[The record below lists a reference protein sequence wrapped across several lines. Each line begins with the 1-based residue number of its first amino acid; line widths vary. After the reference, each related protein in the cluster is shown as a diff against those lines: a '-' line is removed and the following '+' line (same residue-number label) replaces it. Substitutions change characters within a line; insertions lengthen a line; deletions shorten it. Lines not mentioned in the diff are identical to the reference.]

1 MSISS
6 LSTSSQLAQGL
17 INGTGETDATPLSQ
31 VLAQSQT
38 TTPLSQS
45 QLSETGQ
52 DGQASGISQ
61 GGQMMSQLNQ
71 LATSNPTQFKA
82 DAQNISD
89 QLAQAAKNT
98 GDTKEAGVLNKM
110 SQDFAEAAKTGS
122 MSSLHGGGHRHHS
135 GSYTASGTSSGSSTS
150 ALATL
155 GASGTASA
163 TFGTVNSIIS
173 GVLSGTSSGSSAAS
187 ATTGTAA
194 ADSSLS
200 AEA

>member
-122 MSSLHGGGHRHHS
+122 MSSLHGGGNHHS
-135 GSYTASGTSSGSSTS
+135 GSYTASGTSRGSSTS

-163 TFGTVNSIIS
+163 TFGAVNSIIS

>member
-6 LSTSSQLAQGL
+6 LSTSNQLAQGL

-52 DGQASGISQ
+52 DGQAAGISQ

-82 DAQNISD
+82 DAQSISD
-89 QLAQAAKNT
+89 RLAQAAKNT
-98 GDTKEAGVLNKM
+98 DDTKEAGVLNKM

-122 MSSLHGGGHRHHS
+122 MSSLHGGGNHHS
-135 GSYTASGTSSGSSTS
+135 GSYTASGTSRGSSTS

-163 TFGTVNSIIS
+163 TFGAVNSIIS